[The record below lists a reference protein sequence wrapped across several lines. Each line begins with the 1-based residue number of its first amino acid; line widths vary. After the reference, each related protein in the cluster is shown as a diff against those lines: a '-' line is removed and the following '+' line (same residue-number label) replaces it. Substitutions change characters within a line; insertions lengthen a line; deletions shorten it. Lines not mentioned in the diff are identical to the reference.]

1 MRPAWAPDW
10 ARLQATTVSL
20 PSASWHRWSTAS
32 LRDEGG
38 RRPPRGR
45 KAASA
50 TVTGQ
55 RSRSLH
61 SGLNAGGVMYLR
73 FDSRRGPA
81 NDVKLAAMT
90 DRSFSTR
97 RRRLAVVGLVLLAA
111 AATVA
116 ARAADVSLIG
126 HTAPDFALPAVVGSN
141 VRLSEYRGQAVIISF
156 WSSRCSVCARQLALL
171 DRLYSTYRSAGLVVL
186 AVSVDDEPLRAEQ
199 YARAHV
205 GGFPLL
211 LDSAKTVSRAYDI
224 DRLPST
230 VMIDRSGIVRYW
242 HGDDRADDDSYVK
255 QIRALLDDSV
265 ASP

>member
-1 MRPAWAPDW
+1 
-10 ARLQATTVSL
+10 
-20 PSASWHRWSTAS
+20 
-32 LRDEGG
+32 
-38 RRPPRGR
+38 
-45 KAASA
+45 
-50 TVTGQ
+50 
-55 RSRSLH
+55 
-61 SGLNAGGVMYLR
+61 MYLR

-186 AVSVDDEPLRAEQ
+186 AVSVDDEPVHAEQ
-199 YARAHV
+199 YARAHTTS
-205 GGFPLL
+205 FPLL
-211 LDSAKTVSRAYDI
+211 LDTTKAVSRAYAI

-230 VMIDRSGIVRYW
+230 VLIDRSGVVRYRNN
-242 HGDDRADDDSYVK
+242 DDRADDSSYVAP
-255 QIRALLDDSV
+255 IRALLDDAV
-265 ASP
+265 AAP